1 MGAPIELRFADF
13 EVSLRSGELRRNG
26 VKIKLQEQPFQVL
39 VLLLEQRG
47 EVVSREELRQKLWAA
62 DTFVDFDNGLN
73 IAIKKL
79 RTALGDDPDAPRYI
93 ETLPR
98 RGYRFVAPVTAY
110 EFRGE
115 GSGDVFDAIVP
126 ATSTAQDAASRS
138 QPASGV
144 RPDLKLVK
152 PEANSSAPIGASA
165 SSAASSTQ
173 TPTVASRRPRAKL
186 IGMAAII
193 LTFALVA
200 AFGAYKLLARKALT
214 PDTRNMTI
222 RPLTDHGQAIYTS
235 ISPDGRLLAYVRR
248 DGERSLR
255 VKEVVAGS
263 EVTVVPAQTG
273 FFANDLTFTP
283 DGNYLY
289 YAHQDPTNSNIVNVY
304 RVPSLGG
311 ASRQIVRD
319 VASAVTFSP
328 DGKRMAYLR
337 SLREQGESQLMIANA
352 DGSGERAIVR
362 RESHIE
368 GPCPNPSWSASNN
381 LIAFGTLARD
391 RAASII
397 EVLTPD
403 GQPVRS
409 FSLPLLVGDVA
420 WAPGL
425 SGLFFIGVGKSTG
438 VRPQIW
444 FQPYPSGQPVKVS
457 NDLNTY
463 KSLSITTDGQSLVT
477 TQEREAA
484 AIYVGDS
491 PAVLNDKIDWKL
503 TPISNEQA
511 TGYDLSW
518 TPAGK
523 LLQGDATYH
532 VYETTGDGSGRFD
545 LLEKDDIAFAPTACG
560 AGDVIVLTRI
570 LDNPKP
576 SVWRVNVATGEL
588 KQLTF
593 GRGEEFPS
601 CTPDGKWVLYQ
612 GLPTTDGVG
621 HISKV
626 SIEGGTP
633 VELAHGDVA
642 SPLVSPDGTL
652 VVYVRSDGKGT
663 STKRKWVVQRLEG
676 GTIAR
681 EFEVPSNDNG
691 LTSQQLGWTPDGQAF
706 TYVHNTSGNA
716 QNVYMQPLAGGA
728 AVQLTHFDSEPAMVA
743 AYGWSRDGK
752 KFAITRARYNDTDV
766 VMFSNFR

>member
-13 EVSLRSGELRRNG
+13 EVSVRSGELRRNG
-26 VKIKLQEQPFQVL
+26 VKIKLQEQPFQIL
-39 VLLLEQRG
+39 VLLLERRG
-47 EVVSREELRQKLWAA
+47 EVVPREELRQKLWAA

-79 RTALGDDPDAPRYI
+79 RTALGDDADAPRYI

-98 RGYRFVAPVTAY
+98 RGYRFIAPVTAY

-115 GSGDVFDAIVP
+115 DSGDVFDAILP
-126 ATSTAQDAASRS
+126 HASTAQDAASRS
-138 QPASGV
+138 QPASGM
-144 RPDLKLVK
+144 RPELKLVK

-173 TPTVASRRPRAKL
+173 TPTVASRRLRAKL

-200 AFGAYKLLARKALT
+200 AFGVYKLLARKALT

-222 RPLTDHGQAIYTS
+222 RPLTDHGRAIYTS

-362 RESHIE
+362 RESQIV
-368 GPCPNPSWSASNN
+368 GPCSNPSWSPSNN
-381 LIAFGTLARD
+381 LIALGTLAGD
-391 RAASII
+391 RAASI

-457 NDLNTY
+457 NDLSIY
-463 KSLSITTDGQSLVT
+463 RSLSITTDGQSLVT
-477 TQEREAA
+477 TQERGAA
-484 AIYVGDS
+484 TIFVADS
-491 PAVLNDKIDWKL
+491 PPILNDKIDWKL

-511 TGYDLSW
+511 SGYDLSW
-518 TPAGK
+518 TPSGK
-523 LLQGDATYH
+523 LLQGDETYH
-532 VYETTGDGSGRFD
+532 VYETAGDGSGRVD
-545 LLEKDDIAFAPTACG
+545 LLERDDIAFAPTACG
-560 AGDVIVLTRI
+560 AGDVIVLARI
-570 LDNPKP
+570 LENHQPT
-576 SVWRVNVATGEL
+576 VWRLNVSTGEL

-593 GRGEEFPS
+593 GRGEEYPS

-612 GLPTTDGVG
+612 GLLTTDSVG

-642 SPLVSPDGTL
+642 SPSVSPDGKL
-652 VVYVRSDGKGT
+652 VVYVRSDGKGA
-663 STKRKWVVQRLEG
+663 STKRKWVVQRLEDG
-676 GTIAR
+676 AIVR
-681 EFEVPSNDNG
+681 EFEVPSNDNE
-691 LTSQQLGWTPDGQAF
+691 LTPKQLGWTPDGRGF
-706 TYVHNTSGNA
+706 SFVHNTTGNA
-716 QNVYMQPLAGGA
+716 QNVYMQPLAGGE

>member
-13 EVSLRSGELRRNG
+13 ELSLRSGELRRNG
-26 VKIKLQEQPFQVL
+26 VKIKLQEQPFQIL
-39 VLLLEQRG
+39 VLLLQQRG
-47 EVVSREELRQKLWAA
+47 EVVTREDLRQKLWTAN
-62 DTFVDFDNGLN
+62 TFVDFDNGLN
-73 IAIKKL
+73 IAVKKL

-115 GSGDVFDAIVP
+115 GSSEIFDAILPP
-126 ATSTAQDAASRS
+126 ASAAHGPSRS
-138 QPASGV
+138 EPAPGM

-152 PEANSSAPIGASA
+152 PDAAPTGQMGASA
-165 SSAASSTQ
+165 LAPESSSSF
-173 TPTVASRRPRAKL
+173 PIVEDRRLKAKL
-186 IGMAAII
+186 VGVAVMIAA
-193 LTFALVA
+193 LAGGA
-200 AFGAYKLLARKALT
+200 AFGAYKLLTRKALA
-214 PDTRNMTI
+214 PDTHNMTI
-222 RPLTDHGQAIYTS
+222 RPLTDHGEAIYAG

-255 VKEVVAGS
+255 VKEVAAGS

-273 FFANDLTFTP
+273 FFAGGVTFTP

-289 YAHQDPTNSNIVNVY
+289 YIHFDPTNSNLVNVY

-311 ASRQIVRD
+311 ATRQIVRD

-337 SLREQGESQLMIANA
+337 ALREKGESQLMVANA

-362 RESHIE
+362 REFKVE
-368 GPCPNPSWSASNN
+368 GPFPNPSWSASNN
-381 LIAFGTLARD
+381 LIALGTLGRD
-391 RAASII
+391 RTASI
-397 EVLTPD
+397 EVFTPD
-403 GQPVRS
+403 GQPVNG

-425 SGLFFIGVGKSTG
+425 SGLFFIGEGKSTG
-438 VRPQIW
+438 ALPQIW
-444 FQPYPSGQPVKVS
+444 FQPYPSGQPFKVS

-463 KSLSITTDGQSLVT
+463 RSLSITTDGQSLVT
-477 TQEREAA
+477 TQERGAA
-484 AIYVGDS
+484 AIYVADS

-503 TPISNEQA
+503 APISNEQA

-523 LLQGDATYH
+523 LLQGDAAYH
-532 VYETTGDGSGRFD
+532 VYETAGDGSGRID
-545 LLEKDDIAFAPTACG
+545 LLERDDLAYAPTACG
-560 AGDVIVLTRI
+560 AGDVIVLTRV
-570 LDNPKP
+570 LENHQPT
-576 SVWRVNVATGEL
+576 VWRLNVATGEL

-601 CTPDGKWVLYQ
+601 CTPDGKWVVYR
-612 GLPTTDGVG
+612 GLLATDSVG
-621 HISKV
+621 HILRV
-626 SIEGGTP
+626 SIDGGAP
-633 VELAHGDVA
+633 VELAHGGVV

-652 VVYVRSDGKGT
+652 VVYVRSDGKGLG
-663 STKRKWVVQRLEG
+663 TKRKWVVQGLESG
-676 GTIAR
+676 AIVR
-681 EFEVPSNDNG
+681 EFEVPLNDNG
-691 LTSQQLGWTPDGQAF
+691 LTAQQLGWTPDGRAF
-706 TYVHNTSGNA
+706 TFVHNTTGNA
-716 QNVYMQPLAGGA
+716 QNVYMQPLSGGA
-728 AVQLTHFDSEPAMVA
+728 PVQLTHFDSEPAMVA
-743 AYGWSRDGK
+743 AYAWSRDGK

>member
-1 MGAPIELRFADF
+1 MGAPVELRFADF

-26 VKIKLQEQPFQVL
+26 VKIKLQEQPFQIL

-47 EVVSREELRQKLWAA
+47 EVVTRDELRQKLWTA

-73 IAIKKL
+73 IAVKKL
-79 RTALGDDPDAPRYI
+79 RDALGDDPDAPRYI

-110 EFRGE
+110 EFRDE
-115 GSGDVFDAIVP
+115 GSGDVFDAILP
-126 ATSTAQDAASRS
+126 ATSTTQDTASRP
-138 QPASGV
+138 QPASGI
-144 RPDLKLVK
+144 RSDLKLVK
-152 PEANSSAPIGASA
+152 PDSGPIGQMVASA
-165 SSAASSTQ
+165 SVPASSSSL
-173 TPTVASRRPRAKL
+173 PIVDGRRPKAKL
-186 IGMAAII
+186 VGIAVMIV
-193 LTFALVA
+193 ALAGGA
-200 AFGAYKLLARKALT
+200 AFGTYKLLKRNSLA

-222 RPLTDHGQAIYTS
+222 SPLTDHGQAIYAG

-255 VKEVVAGS
+255 MKEVEAGS
-263 EVTVVPAQTG
+263 EVTVVPAQSV
-273 FFANDLTFTP
+273 FFAGGVTFTP

-289 YAHQDPTNSNIVNVY
+289 YVQFDPIHSNLVNVY

-311 ASRQIVRD
+311 TTRQIVSD

-337 SLREQGESQLMIANA
+337 ALREQGESQLMVANA

-368 GPCPNPSWSASNN
+368 GPFPNPSWSASNN
-381 LIAFGTLARD
+381 LIAVGTVGRD
-391 RAASII
+391 RAASI
-397 EVLTPD
+397 EVFTPD
-403 GQPVRS
+403 GQPVNS

-425 SGLFFIGVGKSTG
+425 SGLFFIGEGKSTG

-444 FQPYPSGQPVKVS
+444 FQPYPSGQPFKVS
-457 NDLNTY
+457 NDLNIY
-463 KSLSITTDGQSLVT
+463 SSLSITTDGRSLVT

-484 AIYVGDS
+484 TIFVADS
-491 PAVLNDKIDWKL
+491 PPILNDKIDWKL

-523 LLQGDATYH
+523 LLQGDAAYH
-532 VYETTGDGSGRFD
+532 LYETARDGSGRVDF
-545 LLEKDDIAFAPTACG
+545 LEKDDVAFAPTACG
-560 AGDVIVLTRI
+560 AGDVIVLIRV
-570 LDNPKP
+570 LENHKP
-576 SVWRVNVATGEL
+576 SIWRLNVATGEL

-601 CTPDGKWVLYQ
+601 CTPDGKWVVYR
-612 GLPTTDGVG
+612 GLLATDSVG
-621 HISKV
+621 HILRV
-626 SIEGGTP
+626 SIDGGAP
-633 VELAHGDVA
+633 LELAHGGVV

-652 VVYVRSDGKGT
+652 VVYARSDREGP
-663 STKRKWVVQRLEG
+663 SMKRRWVVQRLG
-676 GTIAR
+676 GGAIMR
-681 EFEVPSNDNG
+681 EFEVPLNDNG
-691 LTSQQLGWTPDGQAF
+691 LTAQQLGWTPDGRAF
-706 TYVHNTSGNA
+706 TFVHNTTGNV
-716 QNVYMQPLAGGA
+716 QNVYVQPLSGGA
-728 AVQLTHFDSEPAMVA
+728 PVQLTHFDSEPAMVA
-743 AYGWSRDGK
+743 AYAWSRDGK

-766 VMFSNFR
+766 VMFSNFK